1 MPASSI
7 LYPAFGHVL
16 LTIVVMLVMGARRA
30 ASMREKKHNFKDI
43 ALGQDIWAQA
53 ATKAA
58 RNYSNQFEMPVFF
71 HAACVMAVAARVV
84 DQPLVWLA
92 WAFLATRVVH
102 AIIHVGPNQVL
113 AVREA
118 GDDPARQP
126 SQDDE
131 HDEARDRLVDR
142 VAEQPLPE

>member
-7 LYPAFGHVL
+7 LYPAFAHVL
-16 LTIVVMLVMGARRA
+16 LTIVVMLVMAARRA
-30 ASMREKKHNFKDI
+30 ASMREKKHTYKDVG
-43 ALGQDIWAQA
+43 LGQDVWAVA

-92 WAFLATRVVH
+92 WAFVAARVVH
-102 AIIHVGPNQVL
+102 AIIHVTFNNVPQRAAAFIVSALITLAMWVVL
-113 AVREA
+113 VM
-118 GDDPARQP
+118 
-126 SQDDE
+126 
-131 HDEARDRLVDR
+131 R
-142 VAEQPLPE
+142 VA